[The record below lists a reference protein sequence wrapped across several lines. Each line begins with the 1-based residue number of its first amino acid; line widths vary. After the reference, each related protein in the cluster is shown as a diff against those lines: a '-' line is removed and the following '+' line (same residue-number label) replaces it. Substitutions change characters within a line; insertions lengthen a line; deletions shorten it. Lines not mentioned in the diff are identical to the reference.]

1 VTEPSARTDRVSRAS
16 AIAVAA
22 VVVLGLVLRFATRSD
37 LWLDEA
43 LTVNVSR
50 LPFSD
55 IAPWLRHDGAPPLF
69 YWLLH
74 YWTDVFGTSDVAV
87 RSLSG
92 VFGVLSLPLAWACG
106 RRLGGAR
113 LAWTTVVVLALNP
126 FAVRYATETRMYGME
141 IFFVFAGILA
151 VRRALERRSWDR
163 LVIVAVLS
171 AALVWSQYWCLSLVA
186 TVGATML
193 LVAWRSRDTLR
204 ANAIA
209 TFVAI
214 AVGAATFAAWLP
226 TFVEQ
231 SRHTGTP
238 WAGTELPPGP
248 IGKSILEF
256 SGSTHSEG
264 WLLVYVAVALLA
276 IGTFGLA
283 TERRTIEL
291 SLHREASVLWEAAI
305 GLAAL
310 ALGATLAWIGHSGF
324 QPRYAAIVF
333 PMFVIV
339 VARGI
344 TVLPT
349 ARVRAI
355 ALVFVV
361 VCSLAGSLRNWHEN
375 RTQTGQVAAALATA
389 ARPGDLVIYC
399 PDQLGPATHRLLAR
413 TPIGHTLREISY
425 PLTLPYSHVV
435 TRVDWYDYKKR
446 LAATSPEAAAAR
458 AVLLV
463 RPNQRVFVVTSPG
476 YVTHDSLCPPFINSI
491 VARTRRHT
499 VELVAP
505 DENIYEHAG
514 LDELST
520 P

>member
-1 VTEPSARTDRVSRAS
+1 
-16 AIAVAA
+16 
-22 VVVLGLVLRFATRSD
+22 
-37 LWLDEA
+37 
-43 LTVNVSR
+43 
-50 LPFSD
+50 
-55 IAPWLRHDGAPPLF
+55 
-69 YWLLH
+69 
-74 YWTDVFGTSDVAV
+74 
-87 RSLSG
+87 
-92 VFGVLSLPLAWACG
+92 
-106 RRLGGAR
+106 
-113 LAWTTVVVLALNP
+113 
-126 FAVRYATETRMYGME
+126 
-141 IFFVFAGILA
+141 
-151 VRRALERRSWDR
+151 
-163 LVIVAVLS
+163 
-171 AALVWSQYWCLSLVA
+171 
-186 TVGATML
+186 
-193 LVAWRSRDTLR
+193 
-204 ANAIA
+204 
-209 TFVAI
+209 
-214 AVGAATFAAWLP
+214 
-226 TFVEQ
+226 
-231 SRHTGTP
+231 
-238 WAGTELPPGP
+238 
-248 IGKSILEF
+248 
-256 SGSTHSEG
+256 
-264 WLLVYVAVALLA
+264 
-276 IGTFGLA
+276 
-283 TERRTIEL
+283 
-291 SLHREASVLWEAAI
+291 LHREASVLWEAAI